1 MSGSP
6 ETVIKNQGLSALATA
21 LISGVHWGQVLR
33 QEKPNSALKG
43 DPVLF
48 GRGKLPAGRPEKLF
62 DNFKKLVTTPPP
74 KIVAWV
80 EGQENPEI
88 SALVKDLIADPI
100 PDSEKLPVN
109 VMIAY
114 MRKRLT
120 GPEDFFVRAVANM
133 VQLCLEVDHDGTYLQ
148 NLFSIYIALG
158 VKQVYLPTDDA
169 EQIAAGKEL
178 APQCCKC
185 PYEVDAAAFHAIIKK
200 IVQWTTKNS
209 GQRDR
214 YVLAREMLEDPE
226 VKPLIPKLKALSAR
240 RVAFLGHSMMM
251 SLHWSTYGSW
261 TDVASETVKLVNP
274 KFEHRPFQSGGLH
287 ASWAVKAHLSAL
299 LDYKPTETWI
309 EVAMYTP
316 EDTRCLDQIA
326 GEVRKLGSTLYIV
339 DDVRPWSE
347 LDPAA
352 ARIFAETCEKHGGK
366 LMQWHALG
374 KKQPGYE
381 RWQALDVIH
390 MVTEGHLF
398 YAKQT
403 LKVWAGS

>member
-1 MSGSP
+1 MNP
-6 ETVIKNQGLSALATA
+6 EIKIREQGLKLLATA
-21 LISGVHWGQVLR
+21 LIHGVHWGHVLR
-33 QEKPNSALKG
+33 QEKSQLKG

-48 GRGKLPAGRPEKLF
+48 GRGNVPAGRPEKLF
-62 DNFKKLVTTPPP
+62 ADFQKLVAIAPR
-74 KIVAWV
+74 KIADWV

-88 SALVKDLIADPI
+88 AALVKELIADPI

-114 MRKRLT
+114 MKRRLT
-120 GPEDFFVRAVANM
+120 GPEDFFVRAVANL
-133 VQLCLEVDHDGTYLQ
+133 VQLCLEVDHDGTLLQ
-148 NLFSIYIALG
+148 DLFRIYIALG
-158 VKQVYLPTDDA
+158 VKQVYLPTTDD

-178 APQCCKC
+178 APLCAKC
-185 PYEVDAAAFHAIIKK
+185 PYETDPAAFHAIIKK

-214 YVLAREMLEDPE
+214 FVLAREMLNEPE
-226 VKPLIPKLKALSAR
+226 IKALIPKLKALSPR

-274 KFEHRPFQSGGLH
+274 KFEHRPFQSGGLT
-287 ASWAVKAHLSAL
+287 ASRAVQLHLANVL
-299 LDYKPTETWI
+299 EYKPTETWI
-309 EVAMYTP
+309 EVAMTRP
-316 EDTRCLDQIA
+316 EDAPALDKIA
-326 GEVRKLGSTLYIV
+326 AEIRKTGSALYIV

-347 LDPAA
+347 LDPQAA
-352 ARIFAETCEKHGGK
+352 QTFKEVCQKHGGK

-374 KKQPGYE
+374 RKQPGYE

-398 YAKQT
+398 YARET
-403 LKVWAGS
+403 LKVWANSEK